1 MTDDPFSAED
11 HARWGRHDERLG
23 VPLRWWVGPAV
34 GAVVLSEA
42 VALWRDPTP
51 RMLVGL
57 PLLMLVVLAAMLGY
71 SNWIRVVV
79 ENGVVTTKPRTF
91 RFAVDAILGIE
102 VVDGAALKQERV
114 DHALTNRALAPPW
127 ISVAVVAVV
136 ELEDGQWT
144 DYVVGTRRLEDL
156 LKSLTLNRTDR
167 RVPAET
173 QVRSQPMAMSPSLY
187 AVRQHNRQLKEQR
200 RGS

>member
-1 MTDDPFSAED
+1 
-11 HARWGRHDERLG
+11 
-23 VPLRWWVGPAV
+23 
-34 GAVVLSEA
+34 
-42 VALWRDPTP
+42 
-51 RMLVGL
+51 MLVGL